1 MTPGIIP
8 TVIVPSPAG
17 FWIRVV
23 AALLDFVVFVL
34 VRGAL
39 SLLARLVWRSDA
51 ATLGIEAAL
60 GMSTALFAALY
71 VILLHA
77 LEGQTIGKL
86 VVRVRVVGLDGA
98 PPAVGASVL
107 RFFAYFASLLPFATG
122 FIMAGLR
129 ADRRA
134 LHDLLA
140 GTRVER
146 LRRER
151 LRPVPDPVTTE
162 PPPL

>member
-8 TVIVPSPAG
+8 TVIVARPAG

-23 AALLDFVVFVL
+23 AALIDVALVFVVKAAL
-34 VRGAL
+34 GAL
-39 SLLARLVWRSDA
+39 AKRTWRGDVE
-51 ATLGIEAAL
+51 TLGIQGAL
-60 GMSTALFAALY
+60 GLCTMLFAVLY
-71 VILLHA
+71 VVMLHA

-86 VVRVRVVGLDGA
+86 VVGVRVVGLDGA

-107 RFFAYFASLLPFATG
+107 RLIAYFASLLPFGVG
-122 FIMAGLR
+122 FFMAGLR

-146 LRRER
+146 LGHIAASASQPITHR
-151 LRPVPDPVTTE
+151 
-162 PPPL
+162 

>member
-1 MTPGIIP
+1 MIAP
-8 TVIVPSPAG
+8 TSSPAG

-23 AALLDFVVFVL
+23 AALIDFVIFML

-39 SLLARLVWRSDA
+39 SLLARIVWRSDA
-51 ATLGIEAAL
+51 ATLGIEGVL
-60 GMSTALFAALY
+60 GTTTALFAALY

-77 LEGQTIGKL
+77 LAGQTIGKL
-86 VVRVRVVGLDGA
+86 IVRVRVVGLDGA
-98 PPAVGASVL
+98 PPALGASVL

-129 ADRRA
+129 SDRRA

-146 LRRER
+146 LGPARV
-151 LRPVPDPVTTE
+151 LRAPDPVTTE
-162 PPPL
+162 TPPL

>member
-1 MTPGIIP
+1 MIAPTPP
-8 TVIVPSPAG
+8 PAG

-23 AALLDFVVFVL
+23 AALIDFVIFML

-39 SLLARLVWRSDA
+39 SLLARIVWRSDA
-51 ATLGIEAAL
+51 ATLGIEGVL
-60 GMSTALFAALY
+60 GTTTALFAALY

-77 LEGQTIGKL
+77 FEGQTIGKL

-98 PPAVGASVL
+98 PPALGASVL

-122 FIMAGLR
+122 FLMAGLR
-129 ADRRA
+129 SDRRA

-146 LRRER
+146 LGRER
-151 LRPVPDPVTTE
+151 VPRVPDPVTTE
-162 PPPL
+162 TPPL